1 MLGRPFW
8 QLEEGEVGMV
18 GMVNAE
24 IGGDINSQVKGMGTR
39 RKSAQATSWNNQ
51 IAVMGGSSSLGTFL
65 NTGEVRSQ

>member
-24 IGGDINSQVKGMGTR
+24 IGGDINSQVKGMGEG
-39 RKSAQATSWNNQ
+39 SAQATSWNNQ
-51 IAVMGGSSSLGTFL
+51 IAVMGGSSSLGTSL
-65 NTGEVRSQ
+65 KTGEVCSQ

>member
-39 RKSAQATSWNNQ
+39 RHLAGATSWNNQ
-51 IAVMGGSSSLGTFL
+51 IAVMGGYASLDTYF
-65 NTGEVRSQ
+65 NTGEVCSQ

>member
-51 IAVMGGSSSLGTFL
+51 IAVMGGYASLDTYF
-65 NTGEVRSQ
+65 NTGEVCSQ